1 MASWSATGIGNCSTC
16 LPIESYNRMSPVTH
30 DKQLIKV
37 ALPAKVPAQSAPSLN
52 LITEALGVP
61 RDILA
66 SDEEIQE
73 AWRGLPRR
81 LNQIPPELRSESLA
95 RMADVSDG
103 EQIEDLS
110 DIPDADIERMKEIRD
125 AARAKNEQTN
135 LEE

>member
-1 MASWSATGIGNCSTC
+1 
-16 LPIESYNRMSPVTH
+16 MSPVTH

-95 RMADVSDG
+95 RMCVAVASG
-103 EQIEDLS
+103 LF
-110 DIPDADIERMKEIRD
+110 D
-125 AARAKNEQTN
+125 AAINYVWNASITELRDKVRHFGVHIV
-135 LEE
+135 LRSSVSPLRKRP